1 MKKGIV
7 KAILALMLV
16 TVIAFSIVSC
26 GAPDDETAIS
36 LVKDLVEK
44 SYELNE
50 IYFGQGL
57 KYRDS
62 GNPND
67 IYMPVLET
75 EKYILKTRLL
85 EKTREVFSESLS
97 YSIID
102 MAFNGVASEINQNSV
117 QSRYMVMSD
126 DDLLYVNKNYEPVV
140 DKVARFDYTSVV
152 LTKVSGRFIV
162 ANIKTVDGEKISV
175 TLVNERNGWRLD
187 SYTC

>member
-26 GAPDDETAIS
+26 GAPDDEAAIS
-36 LVKDLVEK
+36 LVKDLVEG

-50 IYFGQGL
+50 IYFGSGL

-67 IYMPVLET
+67 VYMPVLET

-97 YSIID
+97 YCIID
-102 MAFNGVASEINQNSV
+102 MAFNGVAREINQN
-117 QSRYMVMSD
+117 
-126 DDLLYVNKNYEPVV
+126 
-140 DKVARFDYTSVV
+140 TV
-152 LTKVSGRFIV
+152 LS
-162 ANIKTVDGEKISV
+162 
-175 TLVNERNGWRLD
+175 
-187 SYTC
+187 

>member
-1 MKKGIV
+1 MKKEIV
-7 KAILALMLV
+7 RAILALMLV

-62 GNPND
+62 GNPNE

-75 EKYILKTRLL
+75 EKYMLKTRLL
-85 EKTREVFSESLS
+85 EKTREVFSESMS
-97 YSIID
+97 TSVID

-117 QSRYMVMSD
+117 QSRYMVLSD
-126 DDLLYVNKNYEPVV
+126 DDLLFVNKNYEPVV
-140 DKVARFDYTSVV
+140 ERVAQFDYTTIV
-152 LTKVSGRFIV
+152 LTKVSSRFIV
-162 ANIKTVDGEKISV
+162 ASIKTLDGENIEV
-175 TLVNERNGWRLD
+175 TLVSERAGWRLD